1 MTPTLPSDTWCHK
14 PPRHSPSAGLFRLL
28 PSPGTASQAREPDR
42 NASASC
48 LAAAQPAIPLRAFD
62 RFDEILYLVDKAS
75 DLTLPDLERSLLGS
89 VATSMWQ
96 FARESRFI
104 DHISPDC
111 DAQRRRTPEG
121 AALSNAKGEA
131 RSDEEHLL

>member
-1 MTPTLPSDTWCHK
+1 
-14 PPRHSPSAGLFRLL
+14 
-28 PSPGTASQAREPDR
+28 
-42 NASASC
+42 
-48 LAAAQPAIPLRAFD
+48 
-62 RFDEILYLVDKAS
+62 
-75 DLTLPDLERSLLGS
+75 
-89 VATSMWQ
+89 MWQ